1 MEAPKSNTPNIIKY
15 KEKEFELT
23 SNKNNNFKIR
33 LINNFSGLLIKSDN
47 INEINKQFYETLF
60 PLEKIKE
67 NKAFAFYESIDE
79 ILSELFPLIDE
90 GKVILNEETN
100 FINLCILL
108 PFQKFKNLEFQ
119 IYEKINLI
127 QKKLM
132 IYTTLFQRK
141 MKKLMI

>member
-1 MEAPKSNTPNIIKY
+1 MEAPKPNTPNIIKY

-23 SNKNNNFKIR
+23 SNKNNIFKIR
-33 LINNFSGLLIKSDN
+33 LINNFSGLLIKSDK

>member
-60 PLEKIKE
+60 PIEKIKE

-90 GKVILNEETN
+90 EKVILNEETN

-108 PFQKFKNLEFQ
+108 PFQKFKNFRFS
-119 IYEKINLI
+119 NL
-127 QKKLM
+127 
-132 IYTTLFQRK
+132 
-141 MKKLMI
+141 